1 MPPTYERALRVAID
15 AAVEAGGM
23 LRTEFHRPGGPRGGG
38 DHAPV
43 DDEAEQVIR
52 TRLLA
57 AFPEWAWLGEE
68 TGSAGPSEAS
78 HRWVV
83 DPNDGTVSFL
93 KRRRGTAVSI
103 GLVRGGVPVLGVVYA
118 PVAPDDAGDLIAW
131 AEGLPLTRNG
141 RPFEREPLPEM
152 LGPYDIVLL
161 SQGADRNAAA
171 NARCL
176 APARFR
182 AMPSIAYRL
191 ALVAVGEGEGTASL
205 SGPVAWDFGAG
216 HALLRAVGGEL
227 VDESGDP
234 VRYGADGQAR
244 SRRVFGAS
252 LPVARTLAARPWAT
266 VFEPMPSDPLSAR
279 FPRRAVPKTRLSDP
293 GLLSRVQGCLLGQL
307 AGDALGGQVEF
318 QSAAAI
324 RARHPAGVREL
335 RNGGRWNTLAGQPT
349 DDSEL
354 ALLLARTL
362 ARDGRFDP
370 DAVGEVYRA
379 WMQSDPFDIGGTTQA
394 GLLGRHDPA
403 SQANGSLM
411 RVSPLG
417 IWGHTLPPEELAR
430 LARLESALTHPHAAC
445 ADASAAFVVA
455 IAHAVR
461 TGEGAAAAHAAA
473 LEWINGS
480 GADDSVAAALERA
493 RVEPPADYMR
503 QMGWVLIALQNAFY
517 QVLHAP
523 TLEEG
528 VVATVMAGGD
538 TDTNGAVAGALL
550 GAIHGREAIP
560 SQWRRMVLS
569 CHPLPGT
576 GRPRP
581 RAVWP
586 GDAEEVGEAA
596 AVSGER

>member
-1 MPPTYERALRVAID
+1 MPSAYEHPLRIATD
-15 AAVEAGGM
+15 AALEAGAL
-23 LRTEFHRPGGPRGGG
+23 LRREFHRPGGPRGSG

-43 DDEAEQVIR
+43 DEEAEQLIR
-52 TRLLA
+52 ARLLA
-57 AFPEWAWLGEE
+57 AFPEWGWLGEE
-68 TGSAGPSEAS
+68 TGHAGSPGAS

-103 GLVRGGVPVLGVVYA
+103 ALVRGGAPVLGVVYA

-141 RPFEREPLPEM
+141 RALDRGPLPEA

-161 SQGADRNAAA
+161 SQGADRNSEA
-171 NARCL
+171 NARCV
-176 APARFR
+176 APARFQ

-191 ALVAVGEGEGTASL
+191 ALVAAGDGEATASL
-205 SGPVAWDFGAG
+205 SGPVAWDFGGG

-227 VDESGDP
+227 VNESGEP
-234 VRYGADGQAR
+234 ITYGADGQAR

-252 LPVARTLAARPWAT
+252 LPAARALAARHWAA
-266 VFEPMPSDPLSAR
+266 VFEPMPTDPLSAR
-279 FPRRAVPKTRLSDP
+279 FPRRPVPKTRISDP
-293 GLLSRVQGCLLGQL
+293 GLLSRVQGCLLGQV

-324 RARHPAGVREL
+324 RARYPQGVREL
-335 RNGGRWNTLAGQPT
+335 RNGGHWNTLAGQPT
-349 DDSEL
+349 DDSEM

-370 DAVGEVYRA
+370 ESIREVYRA
-379 WMQSDPFDIGGTTQA
+379 WMESGPFDLGGTTEA

-417 IWGHTLPPEELAR
+417 IWGHALPPDELAR
-430 LARLESALTHPHAAC
+430 LARVESGLTHPHAAC
-445 ADASAAFVVA
+445 GDASAAFVVA
-455 IAHAVR
+455 IANAIR
-461 TGEGAAAAHAAA
+461 TGEGPAAAHGAA
-473 LEWINGS
+473 LAWS
-480 GADDSVAAALERA
+480 KQAKADASVVSTLERA
-493 RVEPPADYMR
+493 ANEPPEEYIR
-503 QMGWVLIALQNAFY
+503 HMGWVLTALQNAFY
-517 QVLHAP
+517 QALHARS
-523 TLEEG
+523 LEEG

-550 GAIHGREAIP
+550 GAIHGRAAIP
-560 SQWRRMVLS
+560 PRWRLMVLT
-569 CHPLPGT
+569 CRPLPAT

-581 RAVWP
+581 RAVWAVD
-586 GDAEEVGEAA
+586 GEEIAEAT

>member
-1 MPPTYERALRVAID
+1 MTPTYERALRAAID
-15 AAVEAGGM
+15 AAVEAGGL
-23 LRTEFHRPGGPRGGG
+23 LRAEFHRPGGPRGSG
-38 DHAPV
+38 DHAPI

-52 TRLLA
+52 ARLLA

-68 TGSAGPSEAS
+68 TGSAGPADAS

-103 GLVRGGVPVLGVVYA
+103 GLVRGGLPVLGVVYA

-131 AEGLPLTRNG
+131 AEGLPFTRNG
-141 RPFEREPLPEM
+141 RPFERAPLPDT

-182 AMPSIAYRL
+182 ALPSIAYRL

-205 SGPVAWDFGAG
+205 SGPVAWDFGGG

-227 VDESGDP
+227 VDESGNP
-234 VRYGADGQAR
+234 IRYGADGQAR

-252 LPVARTLAARPWAT
+252 VPMARALAARPWAT

-279 FPRRAVPKTRLSDP
+279 FPSRPVPKTRISDP
-293 GLLSRVQGCLLGQL
+293 GLLRRVQGCMLGQI

-318 QSAAAI
+318 QSAAPI
-324 RARHPAGVREL
+324 RARHPGGVREL
-335 RNGGRWNTLAGQPT
+335 RNGGHWNTLAGQPT
-349 DDSEL
+349 DDSEM

-370 DAVGEVYRA
+370 EAIREVYRA
-379 WMQSDPFDIGGTTQA
+379 WMESGPFDIGGTTEA
-394 GLLGRHDPA
+394 GLLGRHNPA

-417 IWGHTLPPEELAR
+417 LWGHALPADELAR
-430 LARLESALTHPHAAC
+430 VARVESALTHPHAAC

-455 IAHAVR
+455 LAHAVH
-461 TGEGAAAAHAAA
+461 TGDGAAAHAAA
-473 LEWINGS
+473 LDWVTAS
-480 GADDSVAAALERA
+480 GADRSVAAALERA
-493 RVEPPADYMR
+493 QGEPPAEFTR
-503 QMGWVLIALQNAFY
+503 QMGWVLIALQNGFY
-517 QVLHAP
+517 QALHAP
-523 TLEEG
+523 SLEEG

-538 TDTNGAVAGALL
+538 TDTNAAVAGALL
-550 GAIHGREAIP
+550 GAIHGRDAIP
-560 SQWRRMVLS
+560 LQWRRMVLS

-586 GDAEEVGEAA
+586 VDAEEVGEAV
-596 AVSGER
+596 AVNSEQ